1 MESTLMEEGLNA
13 KRGSFSFN
21 VLAIVAGLLMIIAMF
36 FPWWSFALQFAGQ
49 TDLYPYLISGPGSEL
64 IGYKR
69 SPQMTLLTGVIIG
82 AIVFCLVGSFLRNK
96 AGRALLATSG
106 VLILLAA
113 WRLLIRV
120 AGVAARFN
128 IPLQGEGIANYEG
141 FALIEVSTWLRPGL
155 YLVVAG
161 GILAIVAAIFHK
173 RLQVRV
179 ED

>member
-1 MESTLMEEGLNA
+1 MESTMQEGLNVKQA
-13 KRGSFSFN
+13 SLGFN
-21 VLAIVAGLLMIIAMF
+21 WLAIIAGLLMVIAMF
-36 FPWWSFALQFAGQ
+36 FPWWSFSLQFAGQ

-82 AIVFCLVGSFLRNK
+82 AIVFCLVGSVLK
-96 AGRALLATSG
+96 GKLGRGLLVTSG

-128 IPLQGEGIANYEG
+128 IPLQGEGVANYEG
-141 FALIEVSTWLRPGL
+141 FAIIEVSTWLRPGL

-161 GILAIVAAIFHK
+161 AILAIAAAIFHN
-173 RLQVRV
+173 RLRVRV
-179 ED
+179 EG